1 MNSRLA
7 RTAESFFES
16 IARRPRTVLAVLA
29 AIAAALVPALLLLR
43 FDNSPDSFLPPEHPA
58 LISKKRI
65 ERTFGLEDPMLL
77 AVVAGRP
84 DGIYSEKPLRL
95 IEALTRDVREILG
108 SFPGET
114 RGSVYSLAT
123 EYDVELIGGILNE
136 RPFLDPFPRSDD
148 DFRDLKA
155 SLGRIEL
162 YTGVLVSM
170 DGSAGALV
178 ILPPPGA
185 AGEVHAAVSDIA
197 RSRARE
203 CPDLRLVL
211 AGEAAVRSTMGEQ
224 VARDGFRLNPLCVG
238 VIGLFL
244 LAAFR
249 NAAGVILPF
258 LVVGWASIVMLGAM
272 ALAGSPIYIITN
284 AILVT
289 VVSLGVAD
297 TIPVQAEYYAEMGR
311 DPAAPGAALAVRAMS
326 RMWLPVIFTCVT
338 DMAGFLSF
346 VITGV
351 MPPLEAFGLF
361 TSIGCAAALVAS
373 LTLLPACLSLLDPAA
388 PAHRKRR
395 DWAFA
400 GPVTEALGRSGRL
413 VLRRPLLAIAIA
425 GLVLAGACA
434 AALAVRVDQSMESA
448 FDEESDIVRGN
459 RLINRLFHGT
469 YFLDVLVESEKPGG
483 LLEPSAIRAIGD
495 LEAHARTL
503 PRVSGSLSLAG
514 FTRKLNQILGDW
526 APAAYTIPED
536 AEAVREAF
544 ALLDASPSK
553 KADFLHIV
561 DPTYRISNV
570 RLRLSSGWY
579 TDEQPV
585 VSAMEAYIAKHFPAG
600 GPLRAE
606 LSGRVNMDCH
616 WVRLIVAS
624 NISSLLCTLATVFVL
639 LCVMFRSVAAG
650 LISLVPVAMAVAAT
664 YAAMGAGGIEL
675 GIGTSMFAALA
686 MGVGINFP
694 IHVLERLRSAIRDRG
709 MTENAAYDELFA
721 LTGKALLFDA
731 LAVSLGFLA
740 LLVSD
745 LPILRHFGLMI
756 AISIAAAC
764 VSSLAVV
771 PPIVKVLRPRFVYG
785 A

>member
-1 MNSRLA
+1 MRSRLA
-7 RTAESFFES
+7 RTAESVFES
-16 IARRPRTVLAVLA
+16 ITRRPRTVIAVLA
-29 AIAAALVPALLLLR
+29 AVAVAIAPALLLLR

-58 LISKKRI
+58 LLSKKLI

-77 AVVAGRP
+77 AVVTGRT
-84 DGIYSEKPLRL
+84 DGLYSEKPLRL
-95 IEALTRDVREILG
+95 VEALTREVQAVLA
-108 SFPGET
+108 SFPEAA

-123 EYDVELIGGILNE
+123 EYDVELIGGILHE
-136 RPFLDPFPRSDD
+136 QPFLDPFPRADG
-148 DFRDLKA
+148 DFHELKA
-155 SLGRIEL
+155 SLERIEL
-162 YTGVLVSM
+162 YTGVLVSR

-178 ILPPPGA
+178 IMPPPGA
-185 AGEVHAAVSDIA
+185 AGEVHAEVSDIVE
-197 RSRARE
+197 RRARE
-203 CPDLRLVL
+203 SPDLRLIL
-211 AGEAAVRSTMGEQ
+211 AGEAAVRSTMGAQ

-238 VIGLFL
+238 VIALFL

-249 NAAGVILPF
+249 NAAGVMLPF

-311 DPAAPGAALAVRAMS
+311 DPAVAGSALVVRAMS
-326 RMWLPVIFTCVT
+326 RLWLPVIFTCLT

-373 LTLLPACLSLLDPAA
+373 LTLLPACLSLVDPAA
-388 PAHRKRR
+388 PAHRKRS

-400 GPVTEALGRSGRL
+400 GPITEGLRRSGRL
-413 VLRRPLLAIAIA
+413 LLRRPFLAIAISGA
-425 GLVLAGACA
+425 FLAAACA
-434 AALAVRVDQSMESA
+434 AALDVKVDQSMESA
-448 FDEESDIVRGN
+448 FDEESEIVQGN

-469 YFLDVLVESEKPGG
+469 YFLDVLIEAEKPGG
-483 LLEPSAIRAIGD
+483 LLEPSALRAIGD
-495 LEAHARTL
+495 LEAHAKTL
-503 PRVSGSLSLAG
+503 PLVSGSLSLAG
-514 FTRKLNQILGDW
+514 FTRKLNQILHDW
-526 APAAYTIPED
+526 APDAYRIPDD
-536 AEAVREAF
+536 ADAVREAF
-544 ALLDASPSK
+544 ALLEASPSK

-561 DPTYRISNV
+561 DPAYRISNV

-579 TDEQPV
+579 TDERPV
-585 VSAMEAYIAKHFPAG
+585 VSAMEDYIAKHFPPG

-616 WVRLIVAS
+616 WVRLIVSS
-624 NISSLLCTLATVFVL
+624 NISSLVCTLATVFAL
-639 LCVMFRSVAAG
+639 LCLMFRSLAAG
-650 LISLVPVAMAVAAT
+650 LISLVPVLVAVAAT
-664 YAAMGAGGIEL
+664 YAAMGAGGIAL

-694 IHVLERLRSAIRDRG
+694 IHVLERLRSGIRDRG
-709 MTENAAYDELFA
+709 MAEEAAYEELFT

-756 AISIAAAC
+756 AISISAAC
-764 VSSLAVV
+764 LSSLAVV
-771 PPIVKVLRPRFVYG
+771 PPLVKVLRPRFIYG
-785 A
+785 